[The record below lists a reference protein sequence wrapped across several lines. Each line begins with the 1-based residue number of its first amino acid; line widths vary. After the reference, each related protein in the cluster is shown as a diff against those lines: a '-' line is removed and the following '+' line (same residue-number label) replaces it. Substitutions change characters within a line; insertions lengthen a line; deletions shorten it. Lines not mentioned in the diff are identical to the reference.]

1 VVLRK
6 AARGTVADRLLT
18 VSTCRLVVLVPS
30 PRLAAAFRLGE
41 LDYTWTAGVVEPLAR
56 IDTC

>member
-1 VVLRK
+1 
-6 AARGTVADRLLT
+6 
-18 VSTCRLVVLVPS
+18 VPS